1 MRSAQSAAH
10 VMWLLQGLLHYAL
23 PVDLAS
29 LILYIVYLR
38 ALFVHRI
45 PRASVQLTAEVR
57 LLYSTFFYCLLSYY
71 TPMLSYP
78 PRAPMLL
85 ACLPACLPVKFT
97 ECAEGHL
104 PGHGGR
110 SMLPLRLHPIQNV
123 LDTQVH

>member
-57 LLYSTFFYCLLSYY
+57 LLYSTFFYFYFHIILPCYPILHVLPCCL
-71 TPMLSYP
+71 P
-78 PRAPMLL
+78 
-85 ACLPACLPVKFT
+85 ACLPACL
-97 ECAEGHL
+97 
-104 PGHGGR
+104 
-110 SMLPLRLHPIQNV
+110 
-123 LDTQVH
+123 